1 MNCRDFREIA
11 DSYLSDEL
19 MVETNHGILR
29 HLEDCPNCRR
39 ELAARRNLRRTLQ
52 TAIETSPESKVN
64 PVFAGKL
71 KRELREKAFKE
82 KSARSFFGTRLI
94 FTSACAVLIFGA
106 VFGLMWRQSDVPT
119 TVAVNQ
125 DSTAAPNLLAPADA
139 PPIFQ
144 AAFIKA
150 RQDAVDDHKYCAL
163 QYKLKELPISL
174 EESAR
179 LYDITDKDLDA
190 TVMKTLRTEF
200 GESVRLVK
208 AHSCVINGRRFAHVI
223 VEYQNK
229 IVSVLLTTREKEI
242 PANAGAAKD
251 CQNVE
256 GLHVSCFETVAYS
269 IFVISDL
276 PETENTLLARILQTP
291 LVAHLEK
298 QAVRG

>member
-39 ELAARRNLRRTLQ
+39 ELVARRRLRRTLR
-52 TAIETSPESKVN
+52 TAIEKSPESRVN

-71 KRELREKAFKE
+71 RRELREKALKE

-94 FTSACAVLIFGA
+94 FTSACAVLIFG
-106 VFGLMWRQSDVPT
+106 VVLGVVWRQGDVPT
-119 TVAVNQ
+119 TVTVNQ
-125 DSTAAPNLLAPADA
+125 DSSAAPNLPAPADA

-163 QYKLKELPISL
+163 QYKLKERPISL

-179 LYDITDKDLDA
+179 LYDTPDKDLDA
-190 TVMKTLRTEF
+190 TVMKTLRAGF
-200 GESVRLVK
+200 GETVRLIK

-223 VEYQNK
+223 VEYQNR
-229 IVSVLLTTREKEI
+229 IVSVLLTTHEKEL
-242 PANAGAAKD
+242 PANAGEAKD
-251 CQNVE
+251 CQIVE
-256 GLHVSCFETVAYS
+256 GLRVSCFETVAYS
-269 IFVISDL
+269 VFVISDL
-276 PETENTLLARILQTP
+276 PETENTLLARLLQTP